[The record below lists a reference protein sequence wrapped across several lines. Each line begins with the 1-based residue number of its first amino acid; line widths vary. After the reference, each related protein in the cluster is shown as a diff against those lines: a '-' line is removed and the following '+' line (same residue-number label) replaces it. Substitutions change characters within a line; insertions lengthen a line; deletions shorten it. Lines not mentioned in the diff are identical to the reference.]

1 MIWVKPVRDMGEPK
15 ILVSRLGA
23 PGLRYYAAQDGAGR
37 VKMVGSEFNRKDI
50 GFLFRLASPLR
61 RQVSRVLV
69 ALREDGTYDKYYDKW
84 FGSE

>member
-1 MIWVKPVRDMGEPK
+1 
-15 ILVSRLGA
+15 
-23 PGLRYYAAQDGAGR
+23 
-37 VKMVGSEFNRKDI
+37 MVGSEFNRKDI

-69 ALREDGTYDKYYDKW
+69 ALREDGTSDKYYDKW